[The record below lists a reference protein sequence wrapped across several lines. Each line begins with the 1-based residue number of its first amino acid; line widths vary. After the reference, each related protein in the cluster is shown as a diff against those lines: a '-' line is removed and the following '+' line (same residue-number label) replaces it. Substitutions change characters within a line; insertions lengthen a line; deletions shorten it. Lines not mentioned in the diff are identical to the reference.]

1 MERDP
6 QLSKLI
12 REDGIV
18 PAPEGFTGRV
28 MNMIAT
34 EPEKKIYK
42 PLIGKGGRIVM
53 ILFVIALIVISVIY
67 SEPGGRILE
76 NSGFLSSLEWQM
88 PKLNLN
94 LDFLSEINLSTGL
107 LSALV
112 AIFILV
118 LSDAGFSKRKFIL

>member
-12 REDGIV
+12 REDGII

-42 PLIGKGGRIVM
+42 PLIGKGGRIVI

-67 SEPGGRILE
+67 SEPGGRLLE
-76 NSGFLSSLEWQM
+76 NSGFLSSLDWQM

-118 LSDAGFSKRKFIL
+118 LSDAGFSKRRFIL